1 MKKAIMILLTLAL
14 ILSLAGCR
22 PAVDPAA
29 EGGAAASAGG
39 TDAKG
44 VSDTEIE
51 QQAEEDR
58 EAEEANEKAR
68 KEAEE
73 KDAEAVKKQQETASK
88 NRAEAL
94 QKTEEDI
101 EKAKDP
107 NYSAA
112 AAKEKWREIL
122 KEYPDAKERYEYCK
136 KEDIKM
142 FSDKEGLEEKIADT
156 EKYAAGEISV
166 ILLRKFSVPFRA
178 APDLSCAGA
187 DQIKDADLAFKD
199 SPVWDPGEDY
209 HQRFVLTFNE
219 NDPKAIKQAILKL
232 EELEYVFRVRLEP
245 VIKIC

>member
-107 NYSAA
+107 SYSAA

-122 KEYPDAKERYEYCK
+122 KEYPDAEERYRYCAK
-136 KEDIKM
+136 NDIKM
-142 FSDKEGLEEKIADT
+142 FSDAEQLDRILADT
-156 EKYAAGEISV
+156 EKYFPGEVSV
-166 ILLRKFSVPFRA
+166 VLLRKFSIPFRA
-178 APDLSCAGA
+178 APDFSCVEAETV
-187 DQIKDADLAFKD
+187 KDPDLGYKD

-209 HQRFVLTFNE
+209 RQSFTIVLKNKE
-219 NDPKAIKQAILKL
+219 PKAMKEAILKL
-232 EELEYVFRVRLEP
+232 EELEYVFTAEP
-245 VIKIC
+245 NVAISFA